1 METILEVDEERTE
14 SVESV
19 ESEVNAV
26 LNMITLLIE
35 EIELVETIETIETVT
50 VETVEPIET
59 VTVEPIETKDE
70 PIETKDEIVETKDE
84 TIETKVEPIETKVE
98 TIETVEPIE
107 PIETV
112 TVEPVEPTCGF
123 GSTLLLQ
130 MSKVE
135 KVEKVEA
142 ANEILQINK
151 FPNNKLIFVYSAPK
165 VGSTSIVSSMRLFGA
180 HCFSIIHIHDEEMLY
195 VLSNIKDI
203 TINEIIMYNKQL
215 GKDVYVIDVYR
226 SPIERKI
233 SNYFEKIGAYHFNNT
248 DDKVNTYNITKV
260 INRFNRILPH
270 LANGDHFMDKYNI
283 NLPEQFDFVNKFLY
297 IQQNGIKYIKLRLK
311 DSDCWGPILTSI
323 FGIRICIIKDYETA
337 NKPIKDIYAKFKA
350 NYCIPKNLLD
360 DIMQCKYL
368 NYYYSKEEQDEYYN
382 HWTKKS
388 APNFCPFTASEYLLY
403 NELIIENCHIDFIQ
417 LEHYMDSGC
426 ICQACGLKRAE
437 IGSKIM
443 RGLPITEKVKHEDAK
458 QELIHKQA
466 VRINRVNYIIRQLPP
481 TQFQGKKKRKDF
493 KGDMNLIVNGRFHL

>member
-1 METILEVDEERTE
+1 METILEVDEERTDY
-14 SVESV
+14 VEP
-19 ESEVNAV
+19 EVTAV
-26 LNMITLLIE
+26 LNTITLLIE
-35 EIELVETIETIETVT
+35 EIEPVT
-50 VETVEPIET
+50 VETVEPVETVETKDEIVEPVETVTVEPIET
-59 VTVEPIETKDE
+59 VTVEPV
-70 PIETKDEIVETKDE
+70 ETKDEIVET
-84 TIETKVEPIETKVE
+84 
-98 TIETVEPIE
+98 
-107 PIETV
+107 V
-112 TVEPVEPTCGF
+112 TVEPVEIKDEIVETTCGF
-123 GSTLLLQ
+123 GSTF
-130 MSKVE
+130 SKVE
-135 KVEKVEA
+135 KVDVEA

-165 VGSTSIVSSMRLFGA
+165 VGSTSIVSSMRLFGS
-180 HCFSIIHIHDEEMLY
+180 HCFSIIHIHDEEMMY
-195 VLSNIKDI
+195 VLSSIKGI
-203 TINEIIMYNKQL
+203 TINEIILYNKQL

-260 INRFNRILPH
+260 MNRFNRILPH

-283 NLPEQFDFVNKFLY
+283 LLPEQFDFVNKFLY